1 MITRRAGDPIKF
13 DGASGPVE
21 ERTVEETTENTEEAE
36 TTEAAEAADDKSGG
50 LGVLL
55 LAVVGAVV
63 FLLNRNRA

>member
-1 MITRRAGDPIKF
+1 M
-13 DGASGPVE
+13 
-21 ERTVEETTENTEEAE
+21 EETTENTESTES
-36 TTEAAEAADDKSGG
+36 TEAAEAADDKSGGFSLPLLGG

>member
-1 MITRRAGDPIKF
+1 MKF
-13 DGASGPVE
+13 DGANSPGE
-21 ERTVEETTENTEEAE
+21 QRTVEE
-36 TTEAAEAADDKSGG
+36 TTEAAEAAEEKSGGLSLPLLGG